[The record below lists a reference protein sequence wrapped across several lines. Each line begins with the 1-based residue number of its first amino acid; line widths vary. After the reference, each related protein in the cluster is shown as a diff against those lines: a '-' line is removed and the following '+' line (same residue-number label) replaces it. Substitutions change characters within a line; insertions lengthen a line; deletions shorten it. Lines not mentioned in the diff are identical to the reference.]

1 MVVIPSF
8 TNPVLTPNRGGYKK
22 VASSLIQALN
32 PSFGVFGN
40 GINRILVKTYIADSK
55 AKNDVLIKQLSNKD
69 FVNLSLTKPIMV
81 SQVRELD
88 YTILSNDELNVF
100 GYGPTFIDALESLE
114 ADLVGLKEDVES
126 KLINNENSDSDYVDL
141 LKDIFGYDN

>member
-1 MVVIPSF
+1 M
-8 TNPVLTPNRGGYKK
+8 
-22 VASSLIQALN
+22 
-32 PSFGVFGN
+32 
-40 GINRILVKTYIADSK
+40 
-55 AKNDVLIKQLSNKD
+55 SNKD